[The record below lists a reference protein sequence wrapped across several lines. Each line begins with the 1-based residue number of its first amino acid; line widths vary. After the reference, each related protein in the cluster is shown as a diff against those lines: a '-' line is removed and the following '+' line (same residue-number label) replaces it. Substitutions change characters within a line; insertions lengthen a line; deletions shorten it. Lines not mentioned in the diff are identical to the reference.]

1 MSASLKHK
9 RDPEGEVGSKK
20 ARATRASVR
29 VNASDDDMSS
39 TLPDGHVS
47 PARTQPEIEDTEGER
62 KVDTRESSREQEGEI
77 ALDLAND
84 LAHCDTPE
92 NQSVRD
98 ANENEAENQQS
109 DGIAAELSNLE
120 LQVKSVLN
128 TLAEV
133 TETVKRLNSEVPPV
147 LERMYANASADV
159 AESMRAHASLRKTAL
174 QVQKIEH
181 LLAQAMRGPPEEL
194 SMKPI

>member
-1 MSASLKHK
+1 MRAWRVINDNDVVPRTPPAWPLHYAHFGKVALYADQHDGTHQLCFGLPTEFESA
-9 RDPEGEVGSKK
+9 V
-20 ARATRASVR
+20 ASF
-29 VNASDDDMSS
+29 
-39 TLPDGHVS
+39 
-47 PARTQPEIEDTEGER
+47 
-62 KVDTRESSREQEGEI
+62 
-77 ALDLAND
+77 
-84 LAHCDTPE
+84 
-92 NQSVRD
+92 
-98 ANENEAENQQS
+98 ENEAENQQS